1 MTASPPDNGPGSGS
15 GHGRDVPEL
24 DPQFLDALRKAAGK
38 DEDPA
43 ARKQGQGSGETV
55 EYAAGEAPVEEP
67 PVEED
72 EAAEQPESTD
82 GQPDEPSA
90 DASVAEQSTAEQPAP
105 TEVIHDGGTQVREAI
120 ATAGETGHA
129 WAPPRPPLT
138 GDPEP
143 PPRRRRY
150 WLRGLLGSFLIVT
163 SFASATAAANLLQLT
178 DWVDDIQ
185 PIKGV
190 GERLAEVEGG
200 EPQTFLILGSDKRGR
215 SVGEE
220 ERGLSD
226 TTILLRIDPDQN
238 VIAVLNVPRDLKVFI
253 PGVGT
258 TKFNAA
264 YALGGPKLALRT
276 VQRLTAGM
284 GLQINHLVNVDFLG
298 FVRAINEIE
307 CVYVDVD
314 RRYYHSNEGLPA
326 ALQYD
331 EINIQPGYQKLCGRD
346 ALDYVRYR
354 HTDTDLVRAARQQDF
369 LRLARQRVPPSELFR
384 ELTGEGDL
392 VDTFTAHTQSDIQDL
407 GTMLDVLKL
416 LIDAR
421 SAPIREI
428 HFPAVLGRSYVFA
441 SRRAIQGAINKFL
454 GLEASGGPRGAL
466 DLELQRGSSGP
477 AGADGEAG
485 GDRKGPAREERA
497 PPTPTPESDGLV
509 DATDISRQYAKRA
522 ARKVGAEFSI
532 FYPRRLPSGTLWQEV
547 AGPLLVQN
555 PRVYHLNDQDGHTHE
570 AYRIVM
576 QLPQGDYFGVQG
588 LRDWQDP
595 PILDDPS
602 ETRMIR
608 GREYDIY
615 LDADRVRLVAWRESG
630 NAYWVSNSLLYTLT
644 NDQMLGIA
652 RSIGEIVP
660 NQKPR
665 KRGRR

>member
-1 MTASPPDNGPGSGS
+1 LTALPPDQASGGSGD
-15 GHGRDVPEL
+15 GGREVPEL
-24 DPQFLDALRKAAGK
+24 EPQFRDALRQAAG
-38 DEDPA
+38 DTEEHPA
-43 ARKQGQGSGETV
+43 PEHGGDHGDTA
-55 EYAAGEAPVEEP
+55 EYAPGEAPDVG
-67 PVEED
+67 
-72 EAAEQPESTD
+72 EAAGD
-82 GQPDEPSA
+82 GEAPD
-90 DASVAEQSTAEQPAP
+90 VAEAP
-105 TEVIHDGGTQVREAI
+105 EDPEAPGPTHVLPDGRTEVRRAI
-120 ATAGETGHA
+120 AAAGETGRP
-129 WAPPRPPLT
+129 WAPRRPPLT

-143 PPRRRRY
+143 PPRRFRY
-150 WLRGLLGSFLIVT
+150 WLRSLLASFLIVA
-163 SFASATAAANLLQLT
+163 SFAAATATANLLQLT

-190 GERLAEVEGG
+190 EDRLAEVDGG
-200 EPQTFLILGSDKRGR
+200 EPQTFLILGSDKRGGL
-215 SVGEE
+215 VGEE

-226 TTILLRIDPDQN
+226 TTILLRIDPGQN
-238 VIAVLNVPRDLKVFI
+238 VIAVLNIPRDLKVFV
-253 PGVGT
+253 PGIGT

-298 FVRAINEIE
+298 FVRAINEIK

-326 ALQYD
+326 SLQYD
-331 EINIQPGYQKLCGRD
+331 EINIRPGYQKLCGRD

-354 HTDTDLVRAARQQDF
+354 HTDTDLVRAARQQEF
-369 LRLARQRVPPSELFR
+369 LRLARQRVPPSELFK

-392 VDTFTAHTQSDIQDL
+392 VDTFTAHTQSDIQDVE
-407 GTMLDVLKL
+407 TMLDVIKL
-416 LIDAR
+416 MIEAR

-466 DLELQRGSSGP
+466 ELELQSGTRREGGAGDAGRNRP
-477 AGADGEAG
+477 AKPENA
-485 GDRKGPAREERA
+485 PA
-497 PPTPTPESDGLV
+497 TPTPESDGLV
-509 DATDISRQYAKRA
+509 DAAAISREFAKRA
-522 ARKVGAEFSI
+522 ARKLGAEFSI
-532 FYPRRLPSGTLWQEV
+532 FYPRRLPSGTVWQETE
-547 AGPLLVQN
+547 GPLLVEN
-555 PRVYHLNDQDGHTHE
+555 PRLYHLNDEDGHTHE

-588 LRDWQDP
+588 LRGWQDP

-602 ETRMIR
+602 ETRTIR
-608 GREYDIY
+608 GREFDIY
-615 LDADRVRLVAWRESG
+615 LDADRVRLIGWTEDG

-660 NQKPR
+660 NPKPR

>member
-1 MTASPPDNGPGSGS
+1 
-15 GHGRDVPEL
+15 
-24 DPQFLDALRKAAGK
+24 
-38 DEDPA
+38 
-43 ARKQGQGSGETV
+43 V
-55 EYAAGEAPVEEP
+55 EEREAPVEEP

-82 GQPDEPSA
+82 GQPDEPPA

-190 GERLAEVEGG
+190 EERLAEVEGG

-238 VIAVLNVPRDLKVFI
+238 VIAVLNIPRDLKVFI

-331 EINIQPGYQKLCGRD
+331 EINLQPGYQKLCGRD

-369 LRLARQRVPPSELFR
+369 LRLARQRVPPSELFK

-466 DLELQRGSSGP
+466 DLDLQRGSSGP
-477 AGADGEAG
+477 AGADDEAG

-509 DATDISRQYAKRA
+509 DAADISRQYAKRA

-602 ETRMIR
+602 ETRTIR

-660 NQKPR
+660 NPKPR